1 VSGLQLVR
9 VSIVVVVFVVAN
21 LAVFAWRIS
30 RHRVFTRGLRGT
42 AVVIGV
48 RRAALYQRKA
58 LLEAPTDVV
67 ALATA
72 AVPRGTEISQKLPA
86 GRYAV
91 GQTVEVVQHPRD
103 RYRLFVDRPD
113 LEPSPLV
120 VFGPFAAAAM
130 APVILLLA
138 AGRLSLTP

>member
-1 VSGLQLVR
+1 MV
-9 VSIVVVVFVVAN
+9 
-21 LAVFAWRIS
+21 
-30 RHRVFTRGLRGT
+30 T
-42 AVVIGV
+42 GV

-58 LLEAPTDVV
+58 LLDAPTDVV
-67 ALATA
+67 TLATA
-72 AVPRGTEISQKLPA
+72 AVPRGIETSQQLPA
-86 GRYAV
+86 GQYGV

-120 VFGPFAAAAM
+120 FGGPLAAAAM